1 MNAEGTANCLT
12 SVGKDNWVLE
22 PVVLTKERTDFGKQ
36 SRKRY
41 GRKEVSLRWS
51 EINKHTPRKDGCSG
65 TITTVQKDN
74 YLVEPNGN
82 LQIQYLGSIGNID
95 RIGDGKNL
103 SRNSRTG
110 DRVYSTDGVAT
121 TISAEG
127 GGVGGHT
134 GLYLEP
140 TKDVVVSKLN
150 KSAKHQQDLV
160 QSDSGVCQT
169 LVVGSHLNS
178 DTYTKTVVDTPQH
191 KYPFRIRKLT
201 PKECWRLQGFDDED
215 IDNCVASG
223 VSSSQLY
230 KQAGNSIAVNC
241 LEAIFGNL
249 LGIEREFEVD
259 DDSEMRLF

>member
-1 MNAEGTANCLT
+1 MSDKLDLPCIVASRGRNPDNPSSRKAGIDTEQRLEVNAEGTANCLT

-22 PVVLTKERTDFGKQ
+22 PSNE
-36 SRKRY
+36 
-41 GRKEVSLRWS
+41 
-51 EINKHTPRKDGCSG
+51 
-65 TITTVQKDN
+65 
-74 YLVEPNGN
+74 
-82 LQIQYLGSIGNID
+82 IQYLGSIGNTD

-140 TKDVVVSKLN
+140 TKDAVVSKLN

-160 QSDSGVCQT
+160 QSDSGVCRT

-215 IDNCVASG
+215 IDKCIASG

-241 LEAIFGNL
+241 LEAIFGSL

-259 DDSEMRLF
+259 DDFEMRLF